1 MMQHQADAIA
11 AFLKRSRECIE
22 DAEALLRATIEPPK
36 PQEPT
41 NAGKHL
47 KLVEPETGEPE

>member
-41 NAGKHL
+41 TAGKHL

>member
-1 MMQHQADAIA
+1 MKQHQADAVA
-11 AFLKRSRECIE
+11 AFLKRATECIQ
-22 DAEALLRATIEPPK
+22 DADALLRASIEPPK

-41 NAGKHL
+41 TAGKHL